1 MKRRFICQLDLG
13 EMFILL
19 QILTQY
25 VKYPQNQTVISSTY
39 KGVCMKAKNVKKNI
53 TVSVVMGSDSDL
65 PVMTEATKILEEF
78 DVPHELFLTSAHR
91 TPERTTGFARN
102 AAKRGVKIIIVGAGA
117 AAHLAGV
124 IAAQTQ
130 LPVIGVPID
139 ATALQGLDA
148 LLATV
153 QMPGGIPVA
162 TMAIG
167 KAGAKNA
174 ALFAVRIL
182 ALEDAVLQKKLQA
195 YIRRMASD
203 VERKHENLK

>member
-1 MKRRFICQLDLG
+1 M
-13 EMFILL
+13 
-19 QILTQY
+19 
-25 VKYPQNQTVISSTY
+25 N
-39 KGVCMKAKNVKKNI
+39 KK
-53 TVSVVMGSDSDL
+53 TDAVVSVVMGSDSDL

-78 DVPHELFLTSAHR
+78 AIPYELFLTSAHR
-91 TPERTTGFARN
+91 TPERTTGFARD
-102 AAKRGVKIIIVGAGA
+102 AAKRGVKIIVVGAGA

-148 LLATV
+148 LLSTV

-174 ALFAVRIL
+174 ALYAVRIL
-182 ALEDAVLQKKLQA
+182 ALEDKEISTKLAA
-195 YIRRMASD
+195 YIKKMAED
-203 VERKHENLK
+203 VEKKQDDISCRKS